1 MTNCTKEPQNDV
13 VKPKNGA
20 IDLISRRDAI
30 DALDNIDYTPGE
42 WVIEGMTMCKDAIK
56 CLPSAEPKTGTVLCA
71 LADRTCPF
79 QGKEIAWCLTCPH
92 ISEEDRGLLKE
103 AISEPKTGKWIYC
116 EDEAEEY
123 VDGYRCDQ
131 CGYFVPW
138 DFKHKS
144 PYFIEEYH
152 YCPSCKARMKGDTTE

>member
-1 MTNCTKEPQNDV
+1 MTQEDAMKMNNEQAIQIL
-13 VKPKNGA
+13 KPFRDMMFDQHGCP
-20 IDLISRRDAI
+20 ISDAVF
-30 DALDNIDYTPGE
+30 ALDKA
-42 WVIEGMTMCKDAIK
+42 IEA
-56 CLPSAEPKTGTVLCA
+56 LSAE
-71 LADRTCPF
+71 
-79 QGKEIAWCLTCPH
+79 
-92 ISEEDRGLLKE
+92 
-103 AISEPKTGKWIYC
+103 KTGKWIYC

-138 DFKHKS
+138 DYKHKS